1 MEPSYFLRIYDEID
15 ENHYIEFK
23 DVDMSIGTN
32 IDVFQFN
39 LFYYKCNNTYS
50 QHRSYSN
57 VSIYGDKE
65 DGSDSIRIATFFK
78 HSNIN
83 FGIEELL
90 NNSNYLSKMKLK
102 VMFTHTIGPSL
113 NMKTY
118 IYIEKQFLLSL
129 YLYSEL
135 PRFIFKIIEET
146 PELEYYKSYNNI
158 NNSYYSSNV
167 LQLNKTYKR
176 ELFPHQI
183 HNVNRMNIIENNIN
197 KVISLSKLSNSNKF
211 YIYDLPAINERL
223 ICDDEKK
230 VLNEDE
236 LEIININLNG
246 GVLCDNIGLGKTT
259 SMISLIAEN
268 LDDNNTTL
276 LLCPTRLCKQWIEEI
291 TKTYDLKY
299 KHILNIRQFKKLKV
313 EDYNNYDL
321 IIIHYNFVTNKN
333 YINLCEEEPDNPVL
347 IHNYNWDRL
356 ILDEGHELIKNK
368 HKKSEKLIFEYLQSI
383 NATKKWIVS
392 GTPYSNISDFNEIV
406 KFLSNIVNSDNE
418 FHFHLRNFKHNCE
431 ILYDSLFIKNNPD
444 DVSITIPKPNIE
456 TIFLDMSPLERN
468 IYDSALDD
476 DNKKFE
482 LCNHIMVSEQYLSI
496 LGNEPQPLNEIHIKM
511 TEYFSKKID
520 MLTKRI
526 ENIDK
531 DIEKNSSLP
540 NKLIE
545 LNTKK
550 TDINLELNTYK
561 SKFNIFNNIQDTID
575 ETEDCPICFE
585 ELNTLTRTLTP
596 CGHSYCSTCIS
607 NMKKNSNSNNSI
619 KCALCRHTFKLN
631 ELSVIK
637 NENEEVTENT
647 TTMGTKLTYLLNTV
661 KTILDNTNDK
671 IIIFSQFDTFIKLVG
686 RIFTENNINNIFI
699 NGSINTVN
707 SKIKKFKLDN
717 TINVVFISSDKSPS
731 GLNLQEASHI
741 ILLDSLNTTKEN
753 AISIEDQA
761 IGRAVRIGQTK
772 TINVKRLIMRNTI
785 EHDMYI
791 RNITT

>member
-1 MEPSYFLRIYDEID
+1 METSYFLKIYDDINED
-15 ENHYIEFK
+15 HYIPFK
-23 DVDMSIGTN
+23 DIDMCIGTN
-32 IDVFQFN
+32 IDVFQYN
-39 LFYYKCNNTYS
+39 LFYFKCSNTQTTY
-50 QHRSYSN
+50 HSYSN
-57 VSIYGDKE
+57 VSIYGNKE
-65 DGSDSIRIATFFK
+65 DDDAEDVRIATFFK

-90 NNSNYLSKMKLK
+90 NNTSYLSKMKLK
-102 VMFTHTIGPSL
+102 VLFTHTIGISL

-129 YLYSEL
+129 YLHSEL

-146 PELEYYKSYNNI
+146 QEPEYFKSYNNI
-158 NNSYYSSNV
+158 NNCYYSSNI

-176 ELFPHQI
+176 ELFPHQLS
-183 HNVNRMNIIENNIN
+183 NVNRMNAIENDVN
-197 KVISLSKLSNSNKF
+197 KIVSLSKLSNSKI

-223 ICDDEKK
+223 ICDNQKK

-236 LEIININLNG
+236 LENINIKFSG

-268 LDDNNTTL
+268 LNDNNTTL

-291 TKTYDLKY
+291 IKTYDLKY
-299 KHILNIRQFKKLKV
+299 KHILNIRQFKKLTV
-313 EDYNNYDL
+313 EDYNTYDL
-321 IIIHYNFVTNKN
+321 IIVHYNFVTNKN
-333 YINLCEEEPDNPVL
+333 YINLCEENPNNPAL
-347 IHNYNWDRL
+347 IHNYNWNRL
-356 ILDEGHELIKNK
+356 ILDEGHELIKSK
-368 HKKSEKLIFEYLQSI
+368 HKKSEKLIFEYLKTI

-392 GTPYSNISDFNEIV
+392 GTPYSNIYDFNEIV
-406 KFLSNIVNSDNE
+406 KFLTNIENSNFNLE
-418 FHFHLRNFKHNCE
+418 YFKHNSE
-431 ILYDSLFIKNNPD
+431 ILYETLFIKNNPD
-444 DVSITIPKPNIE
+444 NVDITIPKPNIE

-531 DIEKNSSLP
+531 DIEKYSSSP
-540 NKLIE
+540 DKLIE

-561 SKFNIFNNIQDTID
+561 SKFNIFNNIQDTIN

-607 NMKKNSNSNNSI
+607 NMKKNSYSNNNI

-647 TTMGTKLTYLLNTV
+647 TRMGTKLSYLLNTV
-661 KTILDNTNDK
+661 KTILDNTNEK
-671 IIIFSQFDTFIKLVG
+671 IIIFSQFDTFIKLVSK
-686 RIFTENNINNIFI
+686 IFTENNINNIFI
-699 NGSINTVN
+699 NGSINIVN

-717 TINVVFISSDKSPS
+717 SINVVFISSDKSPS

-753 AISIEDQA
+753 AITIEDQA

-772 TINVKRLIMRNTI
+772 TVNVKRLIMRNTI

-791 RNITT
+791 RNIST

>member
-1 MEPSYFLRIYDEID
+1 MVLSYFLKIYEEID
-15 ENHYIEFK
+15 NNNYLLFK
-23 DVDMSIGTN
+23 DINMYIGTN
-32 IDVFQFN
+32 IDVFEYN
-39 LFYYKCNNTYS
+39 LFYFKCDNVNNTFY
-50 QHRSYSN
+50 QNYSN
-57 VSIYGDKE
+57 VSIYGKKD
-65 DGSDSIRIATFFK
+65 DDSNSIKIATFFK

-90 NNSNYLSKMKLK
+90 NNISYLSKMKLK
-102 VMFTHTIGPSL
+102 VIFTHNIGSSL
-113 NMKTY
+113 KMKVY

-129 YLYSEL
+129 YLHSEL

-146 PELEYYKSYNNI
+146 PEIEYFKSYNNI
-158 NNSYYSSNV
+158 NSASYSSNI
-167 LQLNKTYKR
+167 LELNKTYKR

-183 HNVNRMNIIENNIN
+183 NNVNRMNTIENNIN
-197 KVISLSKLSNSNKF
+197 KVIQLSELSNSNKI
-211 YIYDLPAINERL
+211 YIYDLPVINEKL
-223 ICDDEKK
+223 ICDNQRKI
-230 VLNEDE
+230 LNEDE
-236 LEIININLNG
+236 LEIRNIKFSG

-268 LDDNNTTL
+268 LDTCNNTTL

-299 KHILNIRQFKKLKV
+299 KHILNIRQFKKLTI
-313 EDYNNYDL
+313 EDYNNNNL
-321 IIIHYNFVTNKN
+321 IILHYNFIINKN
-333 YINLCEEEPDNPVL
+333 YINLCKENPDNPIL

-356 ILDEGHELIKNK
+356 ILDEGHEFIKFKRNK
-368 HKKSEKLIFEYLQSI
+368 NERLIFEYLYTI
-383 NATKKWIVS
+383 NSSKKWIIS
-392 GTPYSNISDFNEIV
+392 GTPYSDICDFNEIV
-406 KFLSNIVNSDNE
+406 KFLSNVYCNFN
-418 FHFHLRNFKHNCE
+418 LKNFKHNYD
-431 ILYDSLFIKNNPD
+431 IIYDSLFIKNNPNNIN
-444 DVSITIPKPNIE
+444 ITIPKPNIE
-456 TIFLDMSPLERN
+456 TIFLNMSSIERN

-482 LCNHIMVSEQYLSI
+482 FCNHIMVSEQYLSI

-511 TEYFSKKID
+511 TNYFSNKID
-520 MLTKRI
+520 ILTKRI
-526 ENIDK
+526 EKINK

-540 NKLIE
+540 DKLIE

-550 TDINLELNTYK
+550 TDLNLLLNTYK
-561 SKFNIFNNIQDTID
+561 SKFNIFNNIQDTIN

-596 CGHSYCSTCIS
+596 CGHSYCSSCIN
-607 NMKKNSNSNNSI
+607 NMKKNSLSNNNI
-619 KCALCRHTFKLN
+619 KCALCRYTFKLN

-637 NENEEVTENT
+637 NENKEITENT
-647 TTMGTKLTYLLNTV
+647 TTMGTKLTYLLNIV
-661 KTILDNTNDK
+661 KTILDNTNEK
-671 IIIFSQFDTFIKLVG
+671 IIIFSQFDTFIKLVSK
-686 RIFTENNINNIFI
+686 IFKENNINNIFI
-699 NGSINTVN
+699 NGSINIVN

-772 TINVKRLIMRNTI
+772 TVNVKRLIMRNTI

-791 RNITT
+791 RNITN